1 MNIFL
6 NKFKRNKT
14 REIQIVFYL
23 VLFAGTIFGQKNT
36 YDIYEATNKNL
47 LGLTIEGAN
56 GGSKIKEYIDN
67 SGIHFGKCM
76 LFSVVNKTDSSFTVT
91 VSSGMK
97 LISSDTSV
105 QDMFVTKSFEFYL
118 NAREL
123 SSFKVYAMCGE
134 IHDEVPRKGNF
145 HSLGAKAKG
154 KIYRVIKE
162 IEKEDQQN
170 IIGQHALWAVTD
182 GVTRKTLVEY
192 RGDRI
197 SIEKTV
203 NILKTANA
211 PCPLLSTLSNK
222 KSSVVSD
229 TLVSKEKRPAELVKQ
244 VVSVNEKV
252 INVSQ
257 ETSDMYDKYFWLLLG
272 FILGSLAIIGYNKF
286 NKDRNV

>member
-1 MNIFL
+1 MNIFPP
-6 NKFKRNKT
+6 KFKRNKT

-23 VLFAGTIFGQKNT
+23 VLFAGTIFGQKTT
-36 YDIYEATNKNL
+36 YNIYEATSKNL
-47 LGLTIEGAN
+47 MELTIEGAN
-56 GGSKIKEYIDN
+56 GGSTIKEYIDN

-97 LISSDTSV
+97 LISSDTSI

-118 NAREL
+118 KGREL
-123 SSFKVYAMCGE
+123 STFKVYAMCGE

-154 KIYRVIKE
+154 KIYRVITE
-162 IEKEDQQN
+162 IEKEGQQN

-182 GVTRKTLVEY
+182 AVSRKTLMDY

-203 NILKTANA
+203 NILKAANA
-211 PCPLLSTLSNK
+211 PCFLLSTLPNRK
-222 KSSVVSD
+222 SVVISD
-229 TLVSKEKRPAELVKQ
+229 TLIPKENRNVDSEKQ
-244 VVSVNEKV
+244 VAAVNEKV

-257 ETSDMYDKYFWLLLG
+257 DRNDTFDKYFWLLVG
-272 FILGSLAIIGYNKF
+272 FTLGSLAIIGYNKF
-286 NKDRNV
+286 KKDRNV